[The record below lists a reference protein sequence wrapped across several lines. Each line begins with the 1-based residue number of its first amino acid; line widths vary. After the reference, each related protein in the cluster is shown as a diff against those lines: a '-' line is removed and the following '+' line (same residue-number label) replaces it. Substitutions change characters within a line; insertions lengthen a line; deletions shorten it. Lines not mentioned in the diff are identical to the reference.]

1 MIVLNDEVEGN
12 WDCEDFGMKVKEIGI
27 ELG

>member
-12 WDCEDFGMKVKEIGI
+12 WVCSDFGMKVKEIGI